1 MTHNN
6 DVVPIPV
13 SVDVLIVGAGLSGI
27 GTACYLTRER
37 PQDDFLILEARAES
51 GGTWDKFRY
60 PGIRS
65 DSDLFTFGYEFR
77 PWSRSNAIAAGGL
90 IRSYIRDTAAEYGID
105 EHIVYNTKV
114 LAADWDSESARWT
127 ITAERAGQTITVT
140 ARWFVSASGYYDH
153 DRGHSPSFPGQDDFA
168 GTIVHPQDWPE
179 DLDYADKRVVVI
191 GSGAT
196 AVTLVPALAGYS
208 ADTGAKA
215 SAGDDAAAAG
225 ATGPS
230 GASAADSA
238 ASGVRAGAAAH
249 VTMLQRSPTF
259 VLPTMTED
267 PADVRL
273 QRWLP
278 APLAARATRY
288 RHIVTQR
295 MVWRNAQD
303 HPDEMRAYIRAANA
317 EALPA
322 DYPIDEH
329 FSPSYNPWEQ
339 RLCFVPGAD
348 MFQAISAGA
357 ADVVTDTIDTFVPDS
372 IRLSS
377 GRVLP
382 ADIIITATGLEL
394 IQFGG
399 IRMSVDGRAV
409 DLPATV
415 AYRGCMLSGVP
426 NFLFA
431 MGYLNNSWTLKLG
444 PLCRYWLR
452 LLAAMDERGADV
464 AVPDAPAAGTELT
477 PMNTFAAG
485 YVQRAQDTMPRAG
498 LEFPWTVPED
508 YTDDRRIL
516 RGDPTAEPHLHL
528 GPARVRARRARAA
541 AD

>member
-208 ADTGAKA
+208 ADTGAEA
-215 SAGDDAAAAG
+215 SAGWAAACEGWESCSASPAPPPPHPARAMVA
-225 ATGPS
+225 ATATTPDVILNLFMFLNVS
-230 GASAADSA
+230 RRSHCASATH
-238 ASGVRAGAAAH
+238 RP
-249 VTMLQRSPTF
+249 RSPGVVRPVSRTNH
-259 VLPTMTED
+259 
-267 PADVRL
+267 PA
-273 QRWLP
+273 
-278 APLAARATRY
+278 
-288 RHIVTQR
+288 
-295 MVWRNAQD
+295 
-303 HPDEMRAYIRAANA
+303 EK
-317 EALPA
+317 
-322 DYPIDEH
+322 
-329 FSPSYNPWEQ
+329 S
-339 RLCFVPGAD
+339 
-348 MFQAISAGA
+348 
-357 ADVVTDTIDTFVPDS
+357 
-372 IRLSS
+372 
-377 GRVLP
+377 
-382 ADIIITATGLEL
+382 
-394 IQFGG
+394 
-399 IRMSVDGRAV
+399 
-409 DLPATV
+409 
-415 AYRGCMLSGVP
+415 
-426 NFLFA
+426 
-431 MGYLNNSWTLKLG
+431 
-444 PLCRYWLR
+444 
-452 LLAAMDERGADV
+452 
-464 AVPDAPAAGTELT
+464 
-477 PMNTFAAG
+477 
-485 YVQRAQDTMPRAG
+485 
-498 LEFPWTVPED
+498 
-508 YTDDRRIL
+508 
-516 RGDPTAEPHLHL
+516 
-528 GPARVRARRARAA
+528 RARRPCPSIANSYFRCNDFICSAGTA
-541 AD
+541 